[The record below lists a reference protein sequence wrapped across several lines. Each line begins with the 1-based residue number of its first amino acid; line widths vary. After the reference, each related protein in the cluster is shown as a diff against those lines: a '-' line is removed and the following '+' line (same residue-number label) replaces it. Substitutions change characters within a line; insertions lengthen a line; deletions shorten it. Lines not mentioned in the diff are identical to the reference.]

1 MVWFFIQSD
10 GCNYQVLFGTCT
22 QESHK
27 LELLYDILV
36 SWEIS
41 PLCYWYLNTLLS
53 ASMFRAHVYLLYHL
67 AFIIIA
73 VDVLQSLLSSWTGA
87 LVLCFVIF
95 WSVWKQ
101 LLVSVLNL
109 FVYISPYVL
118 PVLLVPWTLF
128 FEVIITGLT
137 NLLVF
142 PSLNW
147 DYTLVAICSH
157 FFMFTN
163 YVQWLMFSFYYFY
176 WSLFFYCS
184 LSALI
189 ENKIFS
195 VHGGLS
201 PAISTLDQVHE
212 AILIVLENS
221 EDIRGHF

>member
-1 MVWFFIQSD
+1 MVWFFIQSG
-10 GCNYQVLFGTCT
+10 GCNYQILFGTCT

-36 SWEIS
+36 SSEIS

-53 ASMFRAHVYLLYHL
+53 ASMFRAHVYFLYHL

-73 VDVLQSLLSSWTGA
+73 VDMLQSLLSSWTGA

-95 WSVWKQ
+95 WCVWKQ

-147 DYTLVAICSH
+147 DYTLVAIWSH
-157 FFMFTN
+157 FFMFT
-163 YVQWLMFSFYYFY
+163 L
-176 WSLFFYCS
+176 L
-184 LSALI
+184 
-189 ENKIFS
+189 
-195 VHGGLS
+195 
-201 PAISTLDQVHE
+201 LDQTTF
-212 AILIVLENS
+212 S
-221 EDIRGHF
+221 D